1 MPFVSFE
8 GFDSGFGWV
17 VLLAFAIQIVFVI
30 GIIVLVA
37 LAIRWLIRSSRN
49 DRYQP
54 TLEGDDGALAVLR
67 ERYARGEIDAA
78 EFEERKRTLA
88 GLSRARA
95 ADRPGTA
102 RLSADSATAA

>member
-1 MPFVSFE
+1 MPFVSFD

-37 LAIRWLIRSSRN
+37 LAIRWLMRSSRN

-54 TLEGDDGALAVLR
+54 EAAGDDGALSVLR

-78 EFEERKRTLA
+78 EFEERKRTLS
-88 GLSRARA
+88 G
-95 ADRPGTA
+95 
-102 RLSADSATAA
+102 

>member
-8 GFDSGFGWV
+8 GFGGSFGWV
-17 VLLAFAIQIVFVI
+17 FLIALAIQIVFVV
-30 GIIVLVA
+30 GIIVLIA
-37 LAIRWLIRSSRN
+37 LAIRWLVRSSRN

-54 TLEGDDGALAVLR
+54 SGTGDDGALAVLR

-88 GLSRARA
+88 G
-95 ADRPGTA
+95 
-102 RLSADSATAA
+102 

>member
-1 MPFVSFE
+1 MAV
-8 GFDSGFGWV
+8 
-17 VLLAFAIQIVFVI
+17 IV
-30 GIIVLVA
+30 GIIVLIA

-54 TLEGDDGALAVLR
+54 AVGGDDGAMAVLR

-88 GLSRARA
+88 G
-95 ADRPGTA
+95 
-102 RLSADSATAA
+102 